1 MGKRHKAEEIVMKLK
16 EIKLSINKGLGVVQA
31 CRQTGISNQSYYR
44 WLKEYG
50 GMKID
55 QAKRYK
61 ELEQENVRLKKE
73 NRMLKAQNL
82 VLRKI

>member
-1 MGKRHKAEEIVMKLK
+1 MGKRHKTEEIVMKLR

-31 CRQTGISNQSYYR
+31 CQQTGISNQNYYR
-44 WLKEYG
+44 WRKEYG

-61 ELEQENVRLKKE
+61 KLEQENVRLKKV
-73 NRMLKAQNL
+73 NRKLKA
-82 VLRKI
+82 KILT